1 MPANKRTQ
9 LDRDIEAKRRYAE
22 RVYSIWSSARK
33 NGDNHEL
40 IMDRLR
46 LEVWAT
52 PGYQALPRWAKS
64 EVSGYNMAFF
74 DQTIRELTEYRVVMS
89 RTAGRSDISG
99 REASLDMNGEALT
112 PDEWVNGRGL
122 TYRDV
127 SEQGEA
133 ASYWI
138 ATNTRF

>member
-64 EVSGYNMAFF
+64 EVTGYNMAFF
-74 DQTIRELTEYRVVMS
+74 DQTIRELTEYRVV
-89 RTAGRSDISG
+89 
-99 REASLDMNGEALT
+99 MNGEALT